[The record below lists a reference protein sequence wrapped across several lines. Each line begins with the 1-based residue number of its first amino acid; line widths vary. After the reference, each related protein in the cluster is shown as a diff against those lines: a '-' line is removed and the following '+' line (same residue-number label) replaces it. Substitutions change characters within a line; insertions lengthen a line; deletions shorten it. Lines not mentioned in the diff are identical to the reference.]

1 MKFKSIFLMLGC
13 CLSMAIVSS
22 QELNTL
28 ATEFLNT
35 LDPEL
40 KSRTIFAMDSEERL
54 NFHFV
59 PIIRKGPTFH
69 DFNDK
74 QKNAA
79 MALLRGSLSNEGFRK
94 TKEIIALEN
103 VLLEI
108 EGGKFKMPDGSPGRD
123 ALNYH
128 FCVFND
134 PATQQFW
141 GWRFEGHH
149 ISFNFVASEGKIVA
163 STPSFLGSNPAIVRE
178 GSQKGK
184 EVLKLETQLGFAL
197 VNSLSKEQLAKT
209 LFSEEA
215 PREIFTTN
223 KQVVS
228 NLDPPGISYSDLT
241 KDQKEALEKLL
252 MVYLNNYE
260 SGFSQSL
267 LDKIK
272 TSGMNRLSFAW
283 AGSLVPGKGHY
294 YRIQSPV
301 ILIEYDNTQ
310 NNANHVHTAV
320 RDLTNDF
327 GRDLLKEHYNESH
340 KQ

>member
-1 MKFKSIFLMLGC
+1 
-13 CLSMAIVSS
+13 MAIASS

-40 KSRTIFAMDSEERL
+40 KSKTIFTLDDEERL
-54 NFHFV
+54 NFNFI

-69 DFNDK
+69 DFNEK
-74 QKNAA
+74 QKQAA
-79 MALLRGSLSNEGFRK
+79 MALLRASLSKEGLRK
-94 TKEIIALEN
+94 TREIMALEN
-103 VLLEI
+103 VLLEL
-108 EGGKFKMPDGSPGRD
+108 EGGKFKMPDGSGRD

-149 ISFNFVASEGKIVA
+149 ISFNFVASSSKIVA

-178 GSQKGK
+178 GAEKGK

-197 VNSLSKEQLAKT
+197 VNSLSKEQLDKA
-209 LFSEEA
+209 LFSEKA

-223 KQVVS
+223 KQVVT
-228 NLDPPGISYSDLT
+228 NLDPPGISYADLN
-241 KDQKEALEKLL
+241 KNQKKTLEKLL
-252 MVYLNNYE
+252 MVYLDNYE

-267 LDKIK
+267 LNKIN
-272 TSGMNRLSFAW
+272 TAGMNQLSFAW

-294 YRIQSPV
+294 YRIQNPV

-327 GRDLLKEHYNESH
+327 GRDLLKEHYKESH

>member
-1 MKFKSIFLMLGC
+1 MTLKSFLLLVGC
-13 CLSMAIVSS
+13 SLICANISS
-22 QELNTL
+22 QELNAL
-28 ATEFLNT
+28 ATKFLNT

-40 KSRTIFAMDSEERL
+40 KSKTIFTLDDEERL
-54 NFHFV
+54 NFNFI

-69 DFNDK
+69 DFNDEQK
-74 QKNAA
+74 QAA
-79 MALLRGSLSNEGFRK
+79 MDLLRTSLSAEGFRK

-108 EGGKFKMPDGSPGRD
+108 EGGKFKMPDGSGRD

-149 ISFNFVASEGKIVA
+149 ISFNFVASKGKIVA

-178 GSQKGK
+178 GKQKGK
-184 EVLKLETQLGFAL
+184 EVLKLETQLGFDL
-197 VNSLSKEQLAKT
+197 VNSLSKEQLGKA

-223 KQVVS
+223 KQEVT
-228 NLDPPGISYSDLT
+228 NLDPLGISYADLN
-241 KDQKEALEKLL
+241 KSQKEALEKLL
-252 MVYLNNYE
+252 MVYLDNYE

-267 LDKIK
+267 LDKIN
-272 TSGMNRLSFAW
+272 TTGMNQLSFAW

-310 NNANHVHTAV
+310 NNANHVHTTV

-340 KQ
+340 KN

>member
-1 MKFKSIFLMLGC
+1 MTLKSFLLLVGC
-13 CLSMAIVSS
+13 SLICANISS
-22 QELNTL
+22 QELNAL
-28 ATEFLNT
+28 ATKFLNT

-40 KSRTIFAMDSEERL
+40 KSKTIFTLDDEERL
-54 NFHFV
+54 NFNFI

-69 DFNDK
+69 DFNDEQK
-74 QKNAA
+74 QAA
-79 MALLRGSLSNEGFRK
+79 MDLLRTSLSAEGFRK

-108 EGGKFKMPDGSPGRD
+108 EGGKFKMPDGSGRD

-149 ISFNFVASEGKIVA
+149 ISFNFVASKGKIVA

-178 GSQKGK
+178 GKQKGK
-184 EVLKLETQLGFAL
+184 EVLKLETQLGFDL
-197 VNSLSKEQLAKT
+197 VNSLSKEQLGKA

-223 KQVVS
+223 KQEVT
-228 NLDPPGISYSDLT
+228 NLDPLGISYADLN
-241 KDQKEALEKLL
+241 KSQKEALEKLL
-252 MVYLNNYE
+252 MVYLDNYE

-267 LDKIK
+267 LDKIN
-272 TSGMNRLSFAW
+272 TTGMDKLSFAW
-283 AGSLVPGKGHY
+283 AGSLTPGKAHY
-294 YRIQSPV
+294 YRLQSPV

-327 GRDLLKEHYNESH
+327 GRDLLKEHYSESH
-340 KQ
+340 KH

>member
-1 MKFKSIFLMLGC
+1 MNFKSIFLMVVC
-13 CLSMAIVSS
+13 SFFMAIASS
-22 QELNTL
+22 QELNAL
-28 ATEFLNT
+28 AAQFLNS
-35 LDPEL
+35 LDTEL
-40 KSRTIFAMDSEERL
+40 KSKTIFDLDDEERL
-54 NFHFV
+54 NFNFV

-69 DFNDK
+69 DFNDE
-74 QKNAA
+74 QKEAA
-79 MALLRGSLSNEGFRK
+79 MALLRASLGKEGFRK
-94 TKEIIALEN
+94 TNEIIALEN
-103 VLLEI
+103 VLLEL

-149 ISFNFVASEGKIVA
+149 ISFNFVASKGKIVA

-178 GSQKGK
+178 GPQKGK
-184 EVLKLETQLGFAL
+184 EVLKLETQLGFAM
-197 VNSLSKEQLAKT
+197 VNSLSKEQLAKA
-209 LFSEEA
+209 LFSEKA
-215 PREIFTTN
+215 PREILTSN
-223 KQVVS
+223 KKVVD
-228 NLDPPGISYSDLT
+228 NLEPQGISYADLT
-241 KDQKEALEKLL
+241 KDQKEALVKLL
-252 MVYLNNYE
+252 IVYLDNYE

-267 LDKIK
+267 MDKINA
-272 TSGMNRLSFAW
+272 TGMDQLSFAW
-283 AGSLVPGKGHY
+283 GGSLVPGKGHY

-327 GRDLLKEHYNESH
+327 GRDLLKEHYKESH
-340 KQ
+340 EH

>member
-1 MKFKSIFLMLGC
+1 MTLKSFLLLLGC
-13 CLSMAIVSS
+13 SLICANISS
-22 QELNTL
+22 QELNAL
-28 ATEFLNT
+28 ATQFLNT

-40 KSRTIFAMDSEERL
+40 KSKTIFTLNSEERL
-54 NFHFV
+54 NFNFV

-69 DFNDK
+69 DFNEK
-74 QKNAA
+74 QKQAA
-79 MALLRGSLSNEGFRK
+79 MALLRASLSREGFRK
-94 TKEIIALEN
+94 TEEIMALEN

-134 PATQQFW
+134 PSTEQFW

-149 ISFNFVASEGKIVA
+149 ISFNFVGSKGKIVA

-178 GSQKGK
+178 GKQKGK
-184 EVLKLETQLGFAL
+184 EVLKLESELGFAL
-197 VNSLSKEQLAKT
+197 VNSLSKEQLGKA

-223 KQVVS
+223 KQEVT
-228 NLDPPGISYSDLT
+228 NLDPLGISYADLN

-252 MVYLNNYE
+252 MVYLDNYE
-260 SGFSQSL
+260 SRFSKSL
-267 LDKIK
+267 LDKIRA
-272 TSGMNRLSFAW
+272 TGMDNLSFAW
-283 AGSLVPGKGHY
+283 AGSLTPGKGHY
-294 YRIQSPV
+294 YRLQSPV

-327 GRDLLKEHYNESH
+327 GRDLLKEHYSESH
-340 KQ
+340 KH

>member
-1 MKFKSIFLMLGC
+1 MKFKSIFLMVGC
-13 CLSMAIVSS
+13 SLSMAIASA

-40 KSRTIFAMDSEERL
+40 KSKTIFTMDSEERL

-69 DFNDK
+69 DFNEK

-79 MALLRGSLSNEGFRK
+79 MALLRGSLSKEGFRK
-94 TKEIIALEN
+94 TKEIMALED
-103 VLLEI
+103 VLLQI

-149 ISFNFVASEGKIVA
+149 ISFNFVASKGKIVA

-178 GSQKGK
+178 GTEKGK

-197 VNSLSKEQLAKT
+197 VNSLSKDQLAKA

-223 KQVVS
+223 KQVVT

-241 KDQKEALEKLL
+241 KDQKEALERLL

-272 TSGMNRLSFAW
+272 TSGMNQLSFAW

-294 YRIQSPV
+294 YRIQNPV

-340 KQ
+340 KH

>member
-1 MKFKSIFLMLGC
+1 MKLKLFFLLVGCSIFC
-13 CLSMAIVSS
+13 AHVSS
-22 QELNTL
+22 QELNLL

-35 LDPEL
+35 LNPEL
-40 KSRTIFAMDSEERL
+40 KSKTIFTLDDEERL
-54 NFHFV
+54 NFNFI

-74 QKNAA
+74 QKQAA
-79 MALLRGSLSNEGFRK
+79 MALLRASLSNEGFRK
-94 TKEIIALEN
+94 TKEIIELEN
-103 VLLEI
+103 VLLEL
-108 EGGKFKMPDGSPGRD
+108 EGGIFNMPDGTGRD

-134 PATQQFW
+134 PATQEFW

-149 ISFNFVASEGKIVA
+149 ISFNFVGSRGKIVA

-178 GSQKGK
+178 GKQKGK
-184 EVLKLETQLGFAL
+184 EVLKLESELGFTM
-197 VNSLSKEQLAKT
+197 VNSLSKEQLGKA
-209 LFSEEA
+209 LFSKEA

-223 KQVVS
+223 KQKVT
-228 NLDPPGISYSDLT
+228 NLDPLGISYADLN

-252 MVYLNNYE
+252 MVYLDNYE
-260 SGFSQSL
+260 SIFSKSL

-272 TSGMNRLSFAW
+272 ASGMDQLSFAW
-283 AGSLVPGKGHY
+283 AGSLAPGKGHY

-327 GRDLLKEHYNESH
+327 GRDLLKEHYSESH
-340 KQ
+340 KH

>member
-1 MKFKSIFLMLGC
+1 MTLKSFLLLVGC
-13 CLSMAIVSS
+13 SLICANISS
-22 QELNTL
+22 QELNAL
-28 ATEFLNT
+28 ATKFLNT
-35 LDPEL
+35 LDAEL
-40 KSRTIFAMDSEERL
+40 KSKTIFTLDDEERL
-54 NFHFV
+54 NFNFI

-69 DFNDK
+69 DFNDEQK
-74 QKNAA
+74 QAA
-79 MALLRGSLSNEGFRK
+79 MDLLRTSLSAEGFRK

-108 EGGKFKMPDGSPGRD
+108 EGGKFKMPDGSGRD

-149 ISFNFVASEGKIVA
+149 ISFNFVASKGKIVA

-178 GSQKGK
+178 GKQKGK
-184 EVLKLETQLGFAL
+184 EVLKLETQLGFDL
-197 VNSLSKEQLAKT
+197 VNSLSKEQLGKA

-223 KQVVS
+223 KQEVT
-228 NLDPPGISYSDLT
+228 NLDPLGISYADLN
-241 KDQKEALEKLL
+241 KSQKEALEKLL
-252 MVYLNNYE
+252 MVYLDNYE

-267 LDKIK
+267 LDKIN
-272 TSGMNRLSFAW
+272 TTGMDKLSFAW
-283 AGSLVPGKGHY
+283 AGSLTPGKAHY
-294 YRIQSPV
+294 YRLQSPV

-327 GRDLLKEHYNESH
+327 GRDLLKEHYSESH
-340 KQ
+340 KH

>member
-1 MKFKSIFLMLGC
+1 MKFKSFFLLVGC
-13 CLSMAIVSS
+13 SLFCANVSS
-22 QELNTL
+22 QELNAL

-40 KSRTIFAMDSEERL
+40 KSKTIFALDDKERL
-54 NFHFV
+54 NFNFV

-74 QKNAA
+74 QKQAA
-79 MALLRGSLSNEGFRK
+79 MALLRASLSNEGFRK
-94 TKEIIALEN
+94 TKEIIELEN
-103 VLLEI
+103 VLLEL
-108 EGGKFKMPDGSPGRD
+108 EGGNFKMPDGSGRD

-134 PATQQFW
+134 PSTQEFW

-149 ISFNFVASEGKIVA
+149 ISFNFVGSRGKIVA

-178 GSQKGK
+178 GKQKGK
-184 EVLKLETQLGFAL
+184 EVLKLETQLGFAM
-197 VNSLSKEQLAKT
+197 VNSLSKEQLAKA
-209 LFSEEA
+209 LFSTEA
-215 PREIFTTN
+215 PKEIYTN
-223 KQVVS
+223 NKKEVT
-228 NLDPPGISYSDLT
+228 NLDPPGISYADLN
-241 KDQKEALEKLL
+241 KDQKEAIEKLL
-252 MVYLNNYE
+252 MVYLDNYE
-260 SGFSQSL
+260 SGFTKSL

-272 TSGMNRLSFAW
+272 ASGMDKLSFAW
-283 AGSLVPGKGHY
+283 AGSLSPGKGHY

-327 GRDLLKEHYNESH
+327 GRDILKEHYNESH
-340 KQ
+340 KH

>member
-13 CLSMAIVSS
+13 GLYMAIASS

-28 ATEFLNT
+28 AAEFLNT

-197 VNSLSKEQLAKT
+197 VNSLSKEQLAT
-209 LFSEEA
+209 ALFSEEA
-215 PREIFTTN
+215 PREIFTIN
-223 KQVVS
+223 KPVVT

-272 TSGMNRLSFAW
+272 TSGMNQLSFAW

-340 KQ
+340 KH

>member
-1 MKFKSIFLMLGC
+1 MKFKSIFLMVGC
-13 CLSMAIVSS
+13 SLFMAISSS
-22 QELNTL
+22 QELNAL
-28 ATEFLNT
+28 AAEFLNT
-35 LDPEL
+35 LDPDL
-40 KSRTIFAMDSEERL
+40 KSITIFDLDDKERL
-54 NFHFV
+54 NLHFV
-59 PIIRKGPTFH
+59 PIKRKGPTFH
-69 DFNDK
+69 DFNDE
-74 QKNAA
+74 QKEAA
-79 MALLRGSLSNEGFRK
+79 MALLRESLSSEGFRK
-94 TKEIIALEN
+94 TKEIMALED

-149 ISFNFVASEGKIVA
+149 ISFNFVASSGKIVA

-178 GSQKGK
+178 GAQKGK
-184 EVLKLETQLGFAL
+184 EVLKMETQLGFAM
-197 VNSLSKEQLAKT
+197 VNSLSKDQLDKA
-209 LFSEEA
+209 LFSEKA

-223 KQVVS
+223 KQVVT
-228 NLDPPGISYSDLT
+228 NLDPPGISYAELD
-241 KDQKEALEKLL
+241 KNQKEALEKLL
-252 MVYLNNYE
+252 MVYLDNYE

-267 LDKIK
+267 MDKIN
-272 TSGMNRLSFAW
+272 TAGMNELSFAW

-327 GRDLLKEHYNESH
+327 GRDLLKEHYKESH
-340 KQ
+340 KH

>member
-1 MKFKSIFLMLGC
+1 MKIKSIFLMVGC
-13 CLSMAIVSS
+13 SLFMAIASS
-22 QELNTL
+22 QELNSL
-28 ATEFLNT
+28 AVEFLNT
-35 LDPEL
+35 LDQEL
-40 KSRTIFAMDSEERL
+40 KSKTIFTLDDKERL
-54 NFHFV
+54 NFNFI

-69 DFNDK
+69 DFNDQ

-79 MALLRGSLSNEGFRK
+79 MALLRASLSKEGFRK

-108 EGGKFKMPDGSPGRD
+108 EGGKFKMPDGSGRD

-128 FCVFND
+128 FCVFSD

-163 STPSFLGSNPAIVRE
+163 STPSFLGSNPAVVRE
-178 GSQKGK
+178 GAHKGK
-184 EVLKLETQLGFAL
+184 EALKLETQLGFAL
-197 VNSLSKEQLAKT
+197 VNSLTKEQLAKA

-223 KQVVS
+223 KQVVE
-228 NLDPPGISYSDLT
+228 NLDPPGISYADLSR
-241 KDQKEALEKLL
+241 DQKEALEKLL
-252 MVYLNNYE
+252 MVYLGNYE

-272 TSGMNRLSFAW
+272 TSGMKQLSFAW
-283 AGSLVPGKGHY
+283 AGSLAPGKGHY

-340 KQ
+340 KN

>member
-1 MKFKSIFLMLGC
+1 MKLKSIFLMVGC
-13 CLSMAIVSS
+13 TLFMAIASS

-28 ATEFLNT
+28 AAEFINT
-35 LDPEL
+35 LNPEL
-40 KSRTIFAMDSEERL
+40 KSQTIFTLDSEERL
-54 NFHFV
+54 NFNFV

-69 DFNDK
+69 DFSEK
-74 QKNAA
+74 QKQAA
-79 MALLRGSLSNEGFRK
+79 MALLRASLSREGLRK
-94 TKEIIALEN
+94 TEEIMALED
-103 VLLEI
+103 VLHEI
-108 EGGKFKMPDGSPGRD
+108 EGGKFKWPDGSPGRD

-149 ISFNFVASEGKIVA
+149 ISFNFVASRGKIVA
-163 STPSFLGSNPAIVRE
+163 STPSFLGSNPAIVLE
-178 GSQKGK
+178 GAQKGK
-184 EVLKLETQLGFAL
+184 EVLKLETQLGFAM
-197 VNSLSKEQLAKT
+197 VNSLSKEQLTKA
-209 LFSEEA
+209 LFSEKA
-215 PREIFTTN
+215 PKEILTAN

-228 NLDPPGISYSDLT
+228 NLDPPGISYTDLT

-252 MVYLNNYE
+252 MVYLDNYE

-272 TSGMNRLSFAW
+272 TSGMNQLSFAW

-327 GRDLLKEHYNESH
+327 GRDLLKEHYKESH
-340 KQ
+340 KH

>member
-1 MKFKSIFLMLGC
+1 MKLKSFFLLFGC
-13 CLSMAIVSS
+13 SLFMAIASS

-40 KSRTIFAMDSEERL
+40 KSKTIFTIDSEERL

-59 PIIRKGPTFH
+59 PIKRKGPTFH
-69 DFNDK
+69 DFNEK

-79 MALLRGSLSNEGFRK
+79 MALLRASLSNEGLRK
-94 TKEIIALEN
+94 TKEIMALED

-149 ISFNFVASEGKIVA
+149 ISFNFVASSGTIVA

-178 GSQKGK
+178 GAEKGK

-197 VNSLSKEQLAKT
+197 VNSLSKEQLDKA
-209 LFSEEA
+209 LFSEKA
-215 PREIFTTN
+215 PREIFSTN
-223 KQVVS
+223 KQVVT
-228 NLDPPGISYSDLT
+228 NLDPPGIAYADLN
-241 KDQKEALEKLL
+241 KNQKKALEELL
-252 MVYLNNYE
+252 MVYLDNYE

-267 LDKIK
+267 LDKIN
-272 TSGMNRLSFAW
+272 TAGMNQLSFAW

-294 YRIQSPV
+294 YRLQNPV

-327 GRDLLKEHYNESH
+327 GRDLLKEHYKESH

>member
-1 MKFKSIFLMLGC
+1 MLGC
-13 CLSMAIVSS
+13 GLFMAIASS
-22 QELNTL
+22 QELNAL
-28 ATEFLNT
+28 AAEFLNT

-40 KSRTIFAMDSEERL
+40 KSKTIFALDDEERL
-54 NFHFV
+54 NFNFV

-69 DFNDK
+69 DFNEK

-79 MALLRGSLSNEGFRK
+79 MTLLRASLSKEGFRK

-103 VLLEI
+103 VLMEL
-108 EGGKFKMPDGSPGRD
+108 EGGKFKMPDGSGRD

-134 PATQQFW
+134 PVTQQFW

-149 ISFNFVASEGKIVA
+149 ISFNFVASKGKIVA

-178 GSQKGK
+178 GEHKGK
-184 EVLKLETQLGFAL
+184 EALKLETQLGFAM
-197 VNSLSKEQLAKT
+197 VNSLTKEQLAKA
-209 LFSEEA
+209 LFSEKA
-215 PREIFTTN
+215 PREILTTN
-223 KQVVS
+223 KKVVS
-228 NLDPPGISYSDLT
+228 NLNPPGISYGDLS

-252 MVYLNNYE
+252 MVYLDNYE

-272 TSGMNRLSFAW
+272 TSGMNQLSFAW

-340 KQ
+340 KN

>member
-1 MKFKSIFLMLGC
+1 MKFKSIFLMVGC
-13 CLSMAIVSS
+13 SLFMAISSS
-22 QELNTL
+22 QELNAL
-28 ATEFLNT
+28 AAEFLNT
-35 LDPEL
+35 LDPDL
-40 KSRTIFAMDSEERL
+40 KSITIFDLDDKERL
-54 NFHFV
+54 NLHFV
-59 PIIRKGPTFH
+59 PIKRKGPTFH
-69 DFNDK
+69 DFNDE
-74 QKNAA
+74 QKEAA
-79 MALLRGSLSNEGFRK
+79 MALLRESLSSEGFRK
-94 TKEIIALEN
+94 TKEIMALED

-149 ISFNFVASEGKIVA
+149 ISFNFVASSGKIVA

-178 GSQKGK
+178 GAQKGK
-184 EVLKLETQLGFAL
+184 EVLKMETQLGFAM
-197 VNSLSKEQLAKT
+197 VNSLSKDQLDKA
-209 LFSEEA
+209 LFSEKA

-223 KQVVS
+223 KQVVT
-228 NLDPPGISYSDLT
+228 NLDPPGISYAELD
-241 KDQKEALEKLL
+241 KNQKEALEKLL
-252 MVYLNNYE
+252 MVYLDNYE

-267 LDKIK
+267 MDKIN
-272 TSGMNRLSFAW
+272 TAGMNELSFAW

-294 YRIQSPV
+294 YRIQNPV

-327 GRDLLKEHYNESH
+327 GRDLLKEHYKESH
-340 KQ
+340 KH

>member
-1 MKFKSIFLMLGC
+1 MKFKSIFLTVGC
-13 CLSMAIVSS
+13 SLFMAITFA

-40 KSRTIFAMDSEERL
+40 KSKTVFTMDSEERL
-54 NFHFV
+54 NFNFV

-79 MALLRGSLSNEGFRK
+79 MALLRASLSKEGFRK
-94 TKEIIALEN
+94 TTEIIALEN
-103 VLLEI
+103 VLLEL

-128 FCVFND
+128 FCVFSD

-149 ISFNFVASEGKIVA
+149 ISFNFVASKGKIVA
-163 STPSFLGSNPAIVRE
+163 STPSFLGSNPAIVPE
-178 GSQKGK
+178 GVQKGK
-184 EVLKLETQLGFAL
+184 EVLKLETQLGFAM

-223 KQVVS
+223 KQVVT
-228 NLDPPGISYSDLT
+228 NLDPAGISYTDLT

-252 MVYLNNYE
+252 MVYLDNYE
-260 SGFSQSL
+260 SGFSKSL
-267 LDKIK
+267 SDKIK
-272 TSGMNRLSFAW
+272 TTGMDQLSFAW
-283 AGSLVPGKGHY
+283 AGSLVTGKGHY

-301 ILIEYDNTQ
+301 ILIEYDNTL
-310 NNANHVHTAV
+310 NNANNVHTAV

-327 GRDLLKEHYNESH
+327 VRDLLKENY
-340 KQ
+340 